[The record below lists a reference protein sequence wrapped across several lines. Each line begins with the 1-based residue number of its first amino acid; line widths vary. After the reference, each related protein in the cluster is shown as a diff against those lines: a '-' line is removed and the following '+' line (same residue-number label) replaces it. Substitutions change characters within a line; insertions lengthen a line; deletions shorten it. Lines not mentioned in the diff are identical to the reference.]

1 MITIIAGTNRRNSLS
16 LVFAHEIASIYSR
29 QDIHSKVLEL
39 AELPPETFSPDAYS
53 EKPEKVEEFTQDVLN
68 SSGLVMVVPEYNG
81 SMPGALKLFIDLLP
95 YPDSFEERP
104 VCYVGIASGQ
114 FAGLRPVEHLQQVF
128 GYRNAYNFPR
138 RVFVPSVH
146 QVASTENGI
155 TDEGLKARLTDQ
167 AEKFLNFCRSLGKEI

>member
-1 MITIIAGTNRRNSLS
+1 MLKILIIGSSQVIKDTFKKKYKSFDIKFVKFRELWKKRN
-16 LVFAHEIASIYSR
+16 I
-29 QDIHSKVLEL
+29 SK
-39 AELPPETFSPDAYS
+39 
-53 EKPEKVEEFTQDVLN
+53 FTEHVLN
-68 SSGLVMVVPEYNG
+68 SSGLVIIVPEYNG

-146 QVASTENGI
+146 QVASAENGV

-167 AEKFLNFCRSLGKEI
+167 AEKFLNFCRSLGKEV

>member
-1 MITIIAGTNRRNSLS
+1 MITIIAGTNRRDSLS
-16 LVFAHEIASIYSR
+16 TVFAYEIASIYSR
-29 QDIHSKVLEL
+29 QDVHSKVLEL
-39 AELPPETFSPDAYS
+39 ADLPPETFSPDAYAD
-53 EKPEKVEEFTQDVLN
+53 KPAKVLDFTQHVLN
-68 SSGLVMVVPEYNG
+68 ASGLVIIVPEYNG

-95 YPDSFEERP
+95 YPESFEGRP

-146 QVASTENGI
+146 QVASVENGL
-155 TDEGLKARLTDQ
+155 TDEDLKIRLTDQ
-167 AEKFLNFCRSLGKEI
+167 ANQFLKFCRSLGKET

>member
-1 MITIIAGTNRRNSLS
+1 MITIIAGTNRRGSVSSL
-16 LVFAHEIASIYSR
+16 FADQISSIYN
-29 QDIHSKVLEL
+29 QLDVDSKVLDL
-39 AELPPETFSPDAYS
+39 SELPPETFSPDAYS
-53 EKPEKVEEFTQDVLN
+53 EKPKKVEEFTQDVLN

-95 YPDSFEERP
+95 YPDSFEGRP

-128 GYRNAYNFPR
+128 GYRNAYNFSR

-146 QVASTENGI
+146 QVASAENGV
-155 TDEGLKARLTDQ
+155 TDEELKARLTDQ
-167 AEKFLNFCRSLGKEI
+167 AEKFLKFCRSLGKEA